1 MNIGGGYQFDFGYVK
16 MTPALHSSS
25 IEENGQNIYLGNPA
39 GFLMKIDGKTIYHA
53 GDTGLSHEM
62 TLLGNA
68 NRIDVAM
75 LPIGG
80 NFTMDINDAML
91 AARALRAKLVVPMH
105 YNTFP
110 VIEQNAAFF
119 SNQLLNYGVLCQVL
133 NPEDGFDM

>member
-1 MNIGGGYQFDFGYVK
+1 MIGEMLY
-16 MTPALHSSS
+16 T
-25 IEENGQNIYLGNPA
+25 
-39 GFLMKIDGKTIYHA
+39 MKIFLCEYIHPDA
-53 GDTGLSHEM
+53 
-62 TLLGNA
+62 
-68 NRIDVAM
+68 R
-75 LPIGG
+75 
-80 NFTMDINDAML
+80 AML